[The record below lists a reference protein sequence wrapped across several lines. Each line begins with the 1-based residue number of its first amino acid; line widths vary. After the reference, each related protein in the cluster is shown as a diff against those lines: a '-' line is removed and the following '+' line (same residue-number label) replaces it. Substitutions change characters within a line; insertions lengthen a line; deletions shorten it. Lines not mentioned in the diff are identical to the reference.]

1 MKLTILVTSLAITG
15 SWIDSRVI
23 DVWPEKLVNGFGVGI
38 TSPSSMF
45 ILLRVSRKITLT
57 VLPVLYDEI
66 YGGWIAVRLI
76 DPAGFVS
83 QESYQV
89 VLIISGRGHVGQFAL
104 DLAFR
109 L

>member
-1 MKLTILVTSLAITG
+1 MTG
-15 SWIDSRVI
+15 SWIYLRVI
-23 DVWPEKLVNGFGVGI
+23 DTSPEKPVSGFGIGV
-38 TSPSSMF
+38 TSPSLMF
-45 ILLRVSRKITLT
+45 IRLIVSRKITLT

-83 QESYQV
+83 PESYQV

-104 DLAFR
+104 DSAFR
-109 L
+109 W